1 MQAVMAFLLR
11 SPSVKRETSFTFE
24 NICIFLVS
32 MEKKK
37 SKRLKIQKIRNQFF
51 QNYNTE
57 MIQGNKNNPQAQN
70 FLVFKCFKGLQ
81 FFIIFAQD
89 INIV

>member
-57 MIQGNKNNPQAQN
+57 MIQGNKNNPQNKHRKQRKHNEMIKAETT
-70 FLVFKCFKGLQ
+70 C
-81 FFIIFAQD
+81 
-89 INIV
+89 

>member
-70 FLVFKCFKGLQ
+70 FLVFKCSDFGAPPK
-81 FFIIFAQD
+81 
-89 INIV
+89 